1 MDLLTII
8 FQELVKRGKLTLKKI
23 ERLFEPVEKHLKEN
37 LKDPLEGQ
45 TYLQNQRALNK

>member
-23 ERLFEPVEKHLKEN
+23 ERLFEPVEQHLKN
-37 LKDPLEGQ
+37 NVRDPLEGQ
-45 TYLQNQRALNK
+45 TYLQKRRA